1 MKTAMAIGLLIL
13 ASAGAVEAQAPTFGS
28 PMAQQR
34 VEIKNKA
41 TGDRLVLSLSKRS
54 DGDYD
59 IESLDIDSGR
69 RSSGVLRADTDV
81 RYSGDIFDHAKG
93 TFREVVLVER
103 GGGVFGIEQFDYA
116 TGKRVRGTMRCGEAG
131 CTYRAD

>member
-1 MKTAMAIGLLIL
+1 MAIGLMIL
-13 ASAGAVEAQAPTFGS
+13 GAAGAVAAQVPTFGS
-28 PMAQQR
+28 PMVQQR
-34 VEIKNKA
+34 VEIRNKA
-41 TGDRLVLSLSKRS
+41 TGNRLVLSLSKRS

-81 RYSGDIFDHAKG
+81 RYSGDIFDHARG

-116 TGKRVRGTMRCGEAG
+116 TGKRVRGTMRCGDGG
-131 CTYRAD
+131 CTYRDD

>member
-1 MKTAMAIGLLIL
+1 MRTAMASGLLIL
-13 ASAGAVEAQAPTFGS
+13 ATAGAVEAQAPTFGS
-28 PMAQQR
+28 PMVQQR
-34 VEIKNKA
+34 VEIKNKV
-41 TGDRLVLSLSKRS
+41 TGDRLVLSLSKRQ
-54 DGDYD
+54 DGDYN

-81 RYSGDIFDHAKG
+81 RYSGDIFDHARG

-103 GGGVFGIEQFDYA
+103 GGGEFGIEQFDYV

>member
-1 MKTAMAIGLLIL
+1 MKTAMAIGVLIL
-13 ASAGAVEAQAPTFGS
+13 AAAGAVEAQVPTFGS
-28 PMAQQR
+28 PMGQQR
-34 VEIKNKA
+34 VEIRNKV
-41 TGDRLVLSLSKRS
+41 TGDRLVLTLSKRA

-59 IESLDIDSGR
+59 VESLDIDSGR